1 MNQQKTYPMPDLL
14 VRCPNCL
21 RDIAVPNDAAWHA
34 SIVKSGRALP
44 PQRVVR
50 DYYGKVLHTCPIR
63 LP

>member
-1 MNQQKTYPMPDLL
+1 MPDLL

-34 SIVKSGRALP
+34 SIVHSGRGLP

-63 LP
+63 LS